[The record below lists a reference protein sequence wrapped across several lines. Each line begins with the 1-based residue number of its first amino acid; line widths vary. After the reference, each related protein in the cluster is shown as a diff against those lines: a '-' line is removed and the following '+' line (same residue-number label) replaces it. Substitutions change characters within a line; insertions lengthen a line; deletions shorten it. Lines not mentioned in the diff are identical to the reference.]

1 MLRGNQGDQTAEI
14 QILELN
20 SLAARQAEMALL
32 SGFHCESM
40 EPQGFADNF
49 LVLHKSFHG
58 STYQRHSG

>member
-32 SGFHCESM
+32 SGFQLWVYGAPRVYRQLFGTPLM
-40 EPQGFADNF
+40 FP
-49 LVLHKSFHG
+49 
-58 STYQRHSG
+58 